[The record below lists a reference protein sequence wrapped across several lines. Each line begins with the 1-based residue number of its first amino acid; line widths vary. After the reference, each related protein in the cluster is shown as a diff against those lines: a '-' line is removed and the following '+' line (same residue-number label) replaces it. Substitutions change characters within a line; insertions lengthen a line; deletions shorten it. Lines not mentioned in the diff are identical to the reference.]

1 MMFRIEN
8 ITAGYGDITVLHG
21 ISLEIQKGEIVSLVG
36 ANAAGKSTLLRAI
49 SGLIPIDEGAI
60 WFEDER
66 IEQLD
71 IKDRVAKGLIQIP
84 EGRELF
90 PGMSVQDN
98 LLMGAFSKEHRKK
111 ANKNMEKVYEL
122 FPRLKERY
130 KQMAGSLSGGEQQM
144 VAIGRGLMSD
154 PKLLMLDEPSLGL
167 APIVVQQMIQ
177 IIKKISEDMGTTI
190 FLVEQNV
197 NHALKLAKRGYVME
211 NGNIVMSGSGQELL
225 NNEHIKKAYLGI

>member
-1 MMFRIEN
+1 MFRIEN

>member
-1 MMFRIEN
+1 MFRIEN
-8 ITAGYGDITVLHG
+8 ITAGYGDITILHD

-49 SGLIPIDEGAI
+49 SGLIEVTEGAI
-60 WFEDER
+60 WFEGER
-66 IEQLD
+66 IDQLE

-98 LLMGAFSKEHRKK
+98 LLMGAFSKEHRKD
-111 ANKNMEKVYEL
+111 ANKKLGKVYEL

-167 APIVVQQMIQ
+167 APIIVQQMIQ
-177 IIKKISEDMGTTI
+177 VIKQINEDMGTAI

-197 NHALKLAKRGYVME
+197 NHALKLAQRGYVLE
-211 NGNIVMSGSGQELL
+211 NGKIVMSGSGRELL
-225 NNEHIKKAYLGI
+225 ENDHIRKAYLGI

>member
-1 MMFRIEN
+1 MFRIEN

-21 ISLEIQKGEIVSLVG
+21 ISLKIQKGEIVSLVG

-66 IEQLD
+66 IEKLD
-71 IKDRVAKGLIQIP
+71 IKDRVARGLIQIP

-122 FPRLKERY
+122 FPRLQERY

>member
-1 MMFRIEN
+1 MFRIEN

-71 IKDRVAKGLIQIP
+71 NKDRVAKGLIQIP

>member
-1 MMFRIEN
+1 MFRIEN
-8 ITAGYGDITVLHG
+8 LTAGYGDITILYD

-49 SGLIPIDEGAI
+49 SGLIEVAEGAI
-60 WFEDER
+60 WFEGECID
-66 IEQLD
+66 QLE

-98 LLMGAFSKEHRKK
+98 LLMGAFSKEHRKNADK
-111 ANKNMEKVYEL
+111 KLGKVYEL

-167 APIVVQQMIQ
+167 APIIVQQMIQ
-177 IIKKISEDMGTTI
+177 VIRQINEEMGTAI

-197 NHALKLAKRGYVME
+197 NHALKLAQRGYVLE
-211 NGNIVMSGSGQELL
+211 NGKIVMSGSGRELL
-225 NNEHIKKAYLGI
+225 ENDHIKKAYLGI